1 MQNEKKIALSP
12 ITPFPEMHDY
22 IIDKLKGGNDCIGE
36 KGSYLKVFQ
45 SALHYYKNGK
55 TKVKQKRRLFEGSLV
70 AHWFYFFMLFVKTLF
85 VRKKISAEFIML
97 DPGRVDSE
105 GDSIF
110 FSKIVKKIPEDK
122 FLVLLYKRQPKSKK
136 EIRIDDWERIFVFPG
151 KKFLMQLLDLRMCY
165 QKAKIS
171 SKWSD
176 EELHYLDSC
185 MHSFLTRY
193 SKCLG
198 SYDPKKVRKVFF
210 VVHYLNEGFISAM
223 KDMNIQTI
231 ELQHGLISLIDLYY
245 CYDDRYKPWINNM
258 FLPDNLFVFGKLWRE
273 RLLKGVEWDPE
284 RVKIMG
290 DYTTLFSEPID
301 KDYVKSNILLICV
314 QKRLSKE
321 YLKWIV
327 RLKKH
332 LDNHRDW
339 RAIVKLHPYEDKND
353 IPKYESLAAQN
364 IEVIQSGSMHELFSI
379 SKIQVSV
386 YSTTF
391 YDSIGYQIMN
401 YSLIK
406 TNTYDAYVEEI
417 IDAQMAV
424 GIEMDEDPIQRYLNE
439 GFENIIADK
448 SIIYDEWKESEFE
461 VFLKESK

>member
-1 MQNEKKIALSP
+1 
-12 ITPFPEMHDY
+12 
-22 IIDKLKGGNDCIGE
+22 
-36 KGSYLKVFQ
+36 
-45 SALHYYKNGK
+45 
-55 TKVKQKRRLFEGSLV
+55 
-70 AHWFYFFMLFVKTLF
+70 
-85 VRKKISAEFIML
+85 
-97 DPGRVDSE
+97 
-105 GDSIF
+105 
-110 FSKIVKKIPEDK
+110 
-122 FLVLLYKRQPKSKK
+122 
-136 EIRIDDWERIFVFPG
+136 
-151 KKFLMQLLDLRMCY
+151 
-165 QKAKIS
+165 
-171 SKWSD
+171 
-176 EELHYLDSC
+176 
-185 MHSFLTRY
+185 
-193 SKCLG
+193 
-198 SYDPKKVRKVFF
+198 
-210 VVHYLNEGFISAM
+210 
-223 KDMNIQTI
+223 
-231 ELQHGLISLIDLYY
+231 LISLIDLYY